1 MRFVSVWYSS
11 PTHGQPSNLLSGHRS
26 SSKNSFTYWT
36 IYYYKR
42 FIIWRHISSSKL
54 LYLYH
59 LPDSIGI
66 LSKGKLRE
74 KRLTEFLRLLVQ
86 QLLSSLSSVLFLIN
100 IYFKNFF
107 NYYFYLNLFYIIIDI
122 IFILFYISISYG
134 FIYVFGQLFIFILF

>member
-74 KRLTEFLRLLVQ
+74 KRLTEFHLLILFEEIYVLHLFYLSNLIFTYLSIGTCLCFY
-86 QLLSSLSSVLFLIN
+86 LLYHLKVVSESIFLIN
-100 IYFKNFF
+100 IRA
-107 NYYFYLNLFYIIIDI
+107 
-122 IFILFYISISYG
+122 
-134 FIYVFGQLFIFILF
+134 